1 MTVALDAW
9 CTQVRRG
16 VSDAIPRAGA
26 FARHAVVVASTASTN
41 DDVARAAREGAP
53 EGYTVIAAAQTAGR
67 GRRGTSFYSP
77 PAAGIYLSTLLRPD
91 RWESVQGDPS
101 SPAAALVTLMA
112 GVVVAGAVT
121 DVCHAPVALK
131 WPNDVITRQRPWR
144 KLAGI
149 LAEGATEGRA
159 LRTIVVGIGLN
170 LHRTTAAPD
179 DVAHRMIALDE
190 LTGVPTTA
198 EQVEGLVAGLLTR
211 VHEGCGMLAR
221 GECAAVR
228 AQWRSLAPSVDGTR
242 VRWHDRGVA
251 HTGRSAG
258 IDERGALRIRADGGG
273 DVIVHAGDLEWLA
286 SGDEA

>member
-1 MTVALDAW
+1 MTGALDAW
-9 CTQVRRG
+9 FTDVRRG
-16 VSDAIPRAGA
+16 VAHAIPRAGA
-26 FARHAVVVASTASTN
+26 FARHAVVVASTGSTN

-91 RWESVQGDPS
+91 HWESVQGDSS

-112 GVVVAGAVT
+112 GVAVAGAVT
-121 DVCHAPVALK
+121 HACDAPIALK
-131 WPNDVITRQRPWR
+131 WPNDVITQQRPWR

-170 LHRTTAAPD
+170 LRRTAAPD

-190 LTGVPTTA
+190 VIGAETTA
-198 EQVEGLVAGLLTR
+198 QQVERLVAGLLTGL
-211 VHEGCGMLAR
+211 HEGCDMLAR
-221 GECAAVR
+221 GDCAAVR

-242 VRWHDRGVA
+242 VRWHDQGVA

-258 IDERGALRIRADGGG
+258 IDERGALRVRIDGGG
-273 DVIVHAGDLEWLA
+273 DLIVHGGDLEWLTDGESA
-286 SGDEA
+286 